1 MLPTTRAKTS
11 KATQIQHKKEAN
23 ELRNMQKLQM
33 LNTVNEAVF
42 QYSASTGKQEKSARQ
57 ELFTMERLSHRKR
70 TLCARD
76 IFIRDK
82 MQEINKGMCSYSIRI
97 LLGYPLAD
105 LCQTSPKESVST
117 L

>member
-11 KATQIQHKKEAN
+11 KATQNQHKKEAN

-33 LNTVNEAVF
+33 LKTVNEAVL
-42 QYSASTGKQEKSARQ
+42 QYSASTGKQENTARQ
-57 ELFTMERLSHRKR
+57 ELFTMERLSRRKR

-76 IFIRDK
+76 VFIRDK
-82 MQEINKGMCSYSIRI
+82 MQEINKGMCPCSICI
-97 LLGYPLAD
+97 LLGYPWAD
-105 LCQTSPKESVST
+105 MHQTSPKESVST